1 MAIGAKDRN
10 KILMFGALAGL
21 LTPFLLRVII
31 MPILNFL
38 GGIIPQLSAKL
49 AEGGPGTITIAVR
62 ESLTGI
68 QGGLSGW
75 LVDALGLT
83 ISVPYMTY
91 LMAAAGG
98 ALLFYVGALGAD
110 AIGWLKGTSEQKTRA
125 VIFVGSAIAAV
136 VLGGWAV
143 PAIGIGLID
152 TLIAFG
158 INAAILAFA
167 YVWIDKRLNL
177 KLIPF

>member
-1 MAIGAKDRN
+1 MIGEKDRN

-21 LTPFLLRVII
+21 LTPLLLRVII

-38 GGIIPQLSAKL
+38 GGIVPGISAKL
-49 AEGGPGTITIAVR
+49 ADPAATISISVR

-68 QGGLSGW
+68 EGGLSGW

-83 ISVPYMTY
+83 IQVPMMTY
-91 LMAAAGG
+91 VMAAIGG

-110 AIGWLKGTSEQKTRA
+110 AIGWLKGNSEQKTRV
-125 VIFVGSAIAAV
+125 VIFIGSALAALI
-136 VLGGWAV
+136 LGGFAV

-158 INAAILAFA
+158 INAAILAYA
-167 YVWIDKRLNL
+167 YVWIDKKLNL